1 MEKFAGKEKDILQ
14 ATIQMLRQG
23 ILPSELKVA
32 DIAEK
37 AGIGK
42 GTIYEYFS
50 TKEDIIKSALE
61 YMIVYIIQKI
71 REVLHQEGN
80 LKTIFC
86 DMLQLIET
94 YFENGWFVVNLFTVS
109 VPFENW
115 GAFFSNCKYTTG
127 ENASIIEEEI
137 LSIYERAKQEYNVN
151 KNLPIQYL
159 RMALLGT
166 VKGYIGE
173 YHMQK
178 DITKS
183 NIEQFRESAF
193 DMFIA
198 TLQV

>member
-1 MEKFAGKEKDILQ
+1 MKEFAGKEKDILQ

-32 DIAEK
+32 DIAEQ

-61 YMIVYIIQKI
+61 YMIIYIIQKI

-80 LKTIFC
+80 LKTVFC
-86 DMLQLIET
+86 NMLQLIET
-94 YFENGWFVVNLFTVS
+94 YFENGWFVVNLFTIS

-115 GAFFSNCKYTTG
+115 GNFFAKCKYTTG
-127 ENASIIEEEI
+127 ENASIIKEEI
-137 LSIYERAKQEYNVN
+137 LSLYERAKQEYSVN
-151 KNLPIQYL
+151 EDLSIQYL

-173 YHMQK
+173 YHMQNNMEGQDK
-178 DITKS
+178 EK
-183 NIEQFRESAF
+183 FRESAF
-193 DMFIA
+193 NMFIA
-198 TLQV
+198 ALQV